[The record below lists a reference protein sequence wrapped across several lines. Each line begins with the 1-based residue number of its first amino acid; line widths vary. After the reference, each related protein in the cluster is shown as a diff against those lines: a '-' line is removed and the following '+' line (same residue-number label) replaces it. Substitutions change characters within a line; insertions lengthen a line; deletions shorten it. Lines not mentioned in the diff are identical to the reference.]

1 MYVCVRTCVYVR
13 LCAFVC
19 VFVRVC
25 ACVSVFVVVCMFVFE
40 RVFMRVLVLACCLC
54 VIECVRA

>member
-1 MYVCVRTCVYVR
+1 MRTSVYEH

-25 ACVSVFVVVCMFVFE
+25 ACVIVFEVVCMFVFE

-54 VIECVRA
+54 VSECV